1 MCVGKL
7 TGSIDKKNNL
17 HNCIAPASK
26 WRIQIGSAS
35 VRLTKI
41 KSVQVRLAGRQV
53 SATRK
58 SRAGRVRGQVM
69 RGVANWQRC
78 LPHVRRAV
86 IQQQPQ
92 GQQSLNHQVDVQRI
106 HAPSIDAKPQS
117 LLKAWRCL
125 SAALFV
131 GAITSPAL
139 ADMEI
144 PEFGDQRVSFQ
155 LRQAAGGGGSEHKY
169 YLGVGAGASRLD
181 STDVGSGFS
190 LNDESSEGAKVFF
203 GKYFSPRWRW
213 EIGYTDAGS
222 AGVSNG
228 PLAGGD
234 LAEVDYKIPSIAID
248 YLLRK
253 PSAKLNFYLRGGA
266 ALVKRESDDSR
277 IQFEDESEVG
287 GLIGAGLQWRLSDRF
302 EARFGLENYAEETS
316 FAYLALAGRL
326 GKKVR
331 PMDHSQMS
339 EAAVAPT
346 TTTPRAQP
354 NVTTSVG
361 EGLNAGSSSAAAPDT
376 GSAGACKSVDRE
388 LNGVTFD
395 TGSAA
400 LTPLAKKQLDRVAS
414 ALKRGPNIRV
424 TVRGYTDSRGNSSK
438 NQLLSQKR
446 ARAVASYLTMAVGN
460 FNNAPR
466 AVGMGESN
474 PIASNDTAG
483 GRARNRRIELN
494 LRAGDGCDDTA
505 IIQEVDDKTRL
516 VAENIVQSA
525 ALRHA
530 EAAPTPV
537 VAAASVSASYGS
549 EQTSC
554 KQINHIVKGVHFGVG
569 EFELDGAGKRA
580 MMPILA
586 ALRNDSTLRVQV
598 KGHTDSIGLRAANQ
612 VLSGKRARSVAQYL
626 MSQAPKLTVAP
637 AIVGAGEMYPIASNG
652 NEAGRA
658 RNRRIEIALVGGRN
672 CHLPAQHAGAVFEPA
687 APVSKRFAEEA
698 VSVKAQDNRPLE
710 AVALLPQPTV
720 ELVDPIVV
728 EEAVAVQVLE
738 EQIEV
743 EAQVQQEA
751 VVAEVEQN
759 LEVIDQVSTP
769 VAKALEDE
777 AFNSLPV
784 GVAEPIAEPTLSDTI
799 NLAGGESPVATSQ
812 ACNGIDRIVSGIQ
825 FNAGESRLGKKARG
839 ALDPVVQLLRRD
851 PAIEVIVEGHTD
863 DVGTARANMELSERR
878 AKAVA
883 AYLAGGAGMV
893 KNPPLALG
901 FGETKPLYG
910 NSSSEGRRGNRRIVL
925 KLDGGHGCLSND
937 MLAGIPGLE
946 EIKVSVP
953 TAVVA
958 VTPEADAPQA
968 QALIDAESIVSG
980 ESFTEVV
987 GRMSRG
993 HGACGVTAHVIEAID
1008 FKPGG
1013 HRLDIEDQ
1021 RALMPLVTLWREMPH
1036 LSIEVLGH
1044 TDDIGSAAGNRRLS
1058 QRRADS
1064 VAQFLLF
1071 EAGMAENSPKSTG
1084 HGESRPRA
1092 VNDTKAGRELNRRIE
1107 VLVSGGD
1114 KCDRVAATAVQEV
1127 PVEEIITAQVSV
1139 EEIAIAQVDVE
1150 QMPVAVESASYS
1162 VSGGGSAAVVESVA
1176 SCNETELLHTDV
1188 KFNTGAYFLND
1199 SSRAALGNVV
1209 ELMRADPE
1217 MQVEVQ
1223 GHTDNIGA
1231 EKRNLSL
1238 SERRADAVA
1247 QYLMHA
1253 TGGATNAPIAVGYGA
1268 DLPLADNAE
1277 ESGRAQNRRI
1287 DILFSGGSSCQQAS
1301 AQAVVESND
1310 GEASNEWA
1318 LPSHQVAQLGTQVAA
1333 GNDQCVAVQRVVDD
1347 LSFEPAGFRL
1357 GAQAKNALAPV
1368 IEVLRKDPSLMVE
1381 VYGYSAD
1388 YGDAEF
1394 DHILAERRA
1403 ENVADYLMVKSGNF
1417 DNLPV
1422 AVGFGDLGEGMVAD
1436 QSGGLYRANRIEL
1449 RLSKGAACEQPITSD
1464 IRIRRP
1470 AAQAQSGS
1478 ISRDVPATA
1487 ALEIQGGGSAPSFEQ
1502 EIASCDSSVRVLD
1515 GVGFHA
1521 GSFELDSDSKLA
1533 LAQVAAVLVDHPE
1546 MRYAVHGHTDA
1557 KGDERSNLALSEW
1570 RARSVADF
1578 LARETGSWPDIANA
1592 EGFGESR
1599 PLASNDTES
1608 GRAVNRRIELE
1619 IKNGSC

>member
-1 MCVGKL
+1 MS
-7 TGSIDKKNNL
+7 TT
-17 HNCIAPASK
+17 
-26 WRIQIGSAS
+26 Q
-35 VRLTKI
+35 
-41 KSVQVRLAGRQV
+41 
-53 SATRK
+53 K
-58 SRAGRVRGQVM
+58 SRTGRVRGQVM
-69 RGVANWQRC
+69 QRVANWQRC

-92 GQQSLNHQVDVQRI
+92 RQQSLNHPIEEQRI
-106 HAPSIDAKPQS
+106 YAPSIDAKPQS

-125 SAALFV
+125 SVALFA
-131 GAITSPAL
+131 GALSSPAL
-139 ADMEI
+139 AGMGI
-144 PEFGDQRVSFQ
+144 PEVGEQRVSFQ
-155 LRQAAGGGGSEHKY
+155 LRQAVGGGGSEHKY
-169 YLGVGAGASRLD
+169 YLGLGAGASRLD
-181 STDVGSGFS
+181 STDIGSGYS
-190 LNDESSEGAKVFF
+190 LNDEDGDGVKLFF
-203 GKYFSPRWRW
+203 GKYFSPKWRW

-234 LAEVDYKIPSIAID
+234 LSEVDYKIPSIAID

-266 ALVKRESDDSR
+266 ALVKRESEDSR
-277 IQFEDESEVG
+277 LQFEDESEVG
-287 GLIGAGLQWRLSDRF
+287 GLIGAGLQWRLNDRF
-302 EARFGLENYAEETS
+302 EARLGLENYAEETS

-326 GKKVR
+326 GRK
-331 PMDHSQMS
+331 SS
-339 EAAVAPT
+339 SNNAPQISDT
-346 TTTPRAQP
+346 EIVPVTTPAQAQP
-354 NVTTSVG
+354 DAATTVGGSVKSDSNG
-361 EGLNAGSSSAAAPDT
+361 AVSPDV
-376 GSAGACKSVDRE
+376 GASGTCKSVDRE

-395 TGSAA
+395 SGSAV
-400 LTPLAKKQLDRVAS
+400 LTPLAKMQLDRVAG

-424 TVRGYTDSRGNSSK
+424 TVRGYTDSSGNASK

-446 ARAVASYLTMAVGN
+446 ARAVASYLMMAVGH

-466 AVGMGESN
+466 AVGMGETN
-474 PIASNDTAG
+474 PIASNDTAS

-494 LRAGDGCDDTA
+494 LRAGDGCDDAA
-505 IIQEVDDKTRL
+505 IIQEVDSETRL
-516 VAENIVQSA
+516 SAEKIVESA
-525 ALRHA
+525 ALRRA
-530 EAAPTPV
+530 EAAPAPV

-549 EQTSC
+549 EKTSC
-554 KQINHIVKGVHFGVG
+554 KQINHTVKGVHFGVG
-569 EFELDGAGKRA
+569 EFGLDSAGKRA

-598 KGHTDSIGLRAANQ
+598 KGHTDSVGRRAANQ
-612 VLSGKRARSVAQYL
+612 ALSGKRARSVAQYL
-626 MSQAPKLTVAP
+626 MSQAPNLTVAP
-637 AIVGAGEMYPIASNG
+637 ETVGVGEMYPIASNA

-658 RNRRIEIALVGGRN
+658 RNRRIEVALVGGRN
-672 CHLPAQHAGAVFEPA
+672 CHLPAQHAGAVFEAA
-687 APVSKRFAEEA
+687 APVSRRRAEEE
-698 VSVKAQDNRPLE
+698 VSVKAQDNRSLE
-710 AVALLPQPTV
+710 AVDLTPQPAV
-720 ELVDPIVV
+720 ELLDPAVREEVV
-728 EEAVAVQVLE
+728 AAKVLE
-738 EQIEV
+738 AQLEAEV
-743 EAQVQQEA
+743 QTGQAD
-751 VVAEVEQN
+751 VVAEAEHK
-759 LEVIDQVSTP
+759 LEVLDQVSAP
-769 VAKALEDE
+769 VAKALEADVLIP
-777 AFNSLPV
+777 LPGRV
-784 GVAEPIAEPTLSDTI
+784 VEPIAEPTLSDTI
-799 NLAGGESPVATSQ
+799 SLAGAESPVASSQ

-825 FNAGESRLGKKARG
+825 FTTGDSSLGKKARS

-863 DVGTARANMELSERR
+863 DVGSARANMELSERR

-910 NSSSEGRRGNRRIVL
+910 NGSFEGRRGNRRIVL

-953 TAVVA
+953 SAVV
-958 VTPEADAPQA
+958 VMQPEAEPPKAL
-968 QALIDAESIVSG
+968 ALIEIESTNRD

-993 HGACGVTAHVIEAID
+993 HGACGVSAHVIESID
-1008 FKPGG
+1008 FNPGD
-1013 HRLDIEDQ
+1013 HRLDIKDQ

-1064 VAQFLLF
+1064 VAQFLQF
-1071 EAGMAENSPKSTG
+1071 EAGVAEKGPKSTG
-1084 HGESRPRA
+1084 HGESRPVA
-1092 VNDTKAGRELNRRIE
+1092 SNDTKSGREQNRRIE

-1114 KCDRVAATAVQEV
+1114 RCNRTAVVDVQAAPE
-1127 PVEEIITAQVSV
+1127 PVKEITVAQ
-1139 EEIAIAQVDVE
+1139 IDVE
-1150 QMPVAVESASYS
+1150 QMPVTVESDTYS
-1162 VSGGGSAAVVESVA
+1162 VSGGGSAAVLESAV
-1176 SCNETELLHTDV
+1176 SCNQAELLHTEV
-1188 KFNTGAYFLND
+1188 KFKTGAYFLND

-1209 ELMRADPE
+1209 EMMRADPE

-1223 GHTDNIGA
+1223 GHTDNVGA
-1231 EKRNLSL
+1231 EKRNLNL

-1253 TGGATNAPIAVGYGA
+1253 TGAAANAPIAVGYGA
-1268 DLPLADNAE
+1268 DLPLADNSDAI
-1277 ESGRAQNRRI
+1277 GRAQNRRI
-1287 DILFSGGSSCQQAS
+1287 DIMFSGGNSCQQTS
-1301 AQAVVESND
+1301 AQAAVESYDDEMN
-1310 GEASNEWA
+1310 NEWA
-1318 LPSHQVAQLGTQVAA
+1318 LPSHQVAQLGTQISVS
-1333 GNDQCVAVQRVVDD
+1333 NEQCVAVQRVVDD

-1368 IEVLRKDPSLMVE
+1368 IEVLRKDPSLMIE

-1403 ENVADYLMVKSGNF
+1403 ETVADYLMVKTGNF

-1470 AAQAQSGS
+1470 AGQAQTASTS
-1478 ISRDVPATA
+1478 TLIPATA
-1487 ALEIQGGGSAPSFEQ
+1487 ALEIQGGGSEPSFAE
-1502 EIASCDSSVRVLD
+1502 EIASCESHVRVLD
-1515 GVGFHA
+1515 GVGFPA
-1521 GSFELDSDSKLA
+1521 GSFELDNVSKLA
-1533 LAQVAAVLVDHPE
+1533 LAQVADVLAGHPDMQYE
-1546 MRYAVHGHTDA
+1546 VHGHTDA
-1557 KGDERSNLALSEW
+1557 KGKEHANLTLSKW
-1570 RARSVADF
+1570 RARSVADY
-1578 LARETGSWPDIANA
+1578 LAREIGSWPDVANA
-1592 EGFGESR
+1592 EGYGESR

-1619 IKNGSC
+1619 IKSANC

>member
-1 MCVGKL
+1 M
-7 TGSIDKKNNL
+7 
-17 HNCIAPASK
+17 
-26 WRIQIGSAS
+26 
-35 VRLTKI
+35 RLTKI
-41 KSVQVRLAGRQV
+41 KSVQVRLAGRHMSTTQ
-53 SATRK
+53 K
-58 SRAGRVRGQVM
+58 SRTGRVRGRVM
-69 RGVANWQRC
+69 RGVANWQRR

-92 GQQSLNHQVDVQRI
+92 RQLSLNHPIEEQRI
-106 HAPSIDAKPQS
+106 HAPLIDAKPQS

-125 SAALFV
+125 SVALFA
-131 GAITSPAL
+131 GALSSPAL

-144 PEFGDQRVSFQ
+144 PEVGEQRVSFQ

-169 YLGVGAGASRLD
+169 YLGLGAGASRLE
-181 STDVGSGFS
+181 STDIGPSFS
-190 LNDESSEGAKVFF
+190 LNDEDGEGAKVFF
-203 GKYFSPRWRW
+203 GKYFAPQWRW

-234 LAEVDYKIPSIAID
+234 LSEVDYKIPSIAID

-266 ALVKRESDDSR
+266 ALVKRESEDSR
-277 IQFEDESEVG
+277 LQFEDESEVG

-302 EARFGLENYAEETS
+302 EARLGLENYAEETS
-316 FAYLALAGRL
+316 FAYLALAGRI
-326 GKKVR
+326 GR
-331 PMDHSQMS
+331 NSTSNDYSQIRDA
-339 EAAVAPT
+339 ELAPST
-346 TTTPRAQP
+346 PTPRAQP
-354 NVTTSVG
+354 DVITTVG
-361 EGLNAGSSSAAAPDT
+361 DGAKAGSSKAASPDV
-376 GSAGACKSVDRE
+376 GSSDTCKSVDRE

-400 LTPLAKKQLDRVAS
+400 LMPLAKKQLDRVAG

-446 ARAVASYLTMAVGN
+446 ARAVASYLMMAVGN

-466 AVGMGESN
+466 AVGMGETN
-474 PIASNDTAG
+474 PIASNDTAS

-505 IIQEVDDKTRL
+505 IIQEVDNKTRL
-516 VAENIVQSA
+516 AAENIVESA
-525 ALRHA
+525 ALRRV
-530 EAAPTPV
+530 EAAPASV
-537 VAAASVSASYGS
+537 VAAASVSANYSS

-569 EFELDGAGKRA
+569 EFGLDSAGKRA

-598 KGHTDSIGLRAANQ
+598 KGHTDSIGRRAANQ

-626 MSQAPKLTVAP
+626 VGQAPNLTVAP
-637 AIVGAGEMYPIASNG
+637 EIVGVGEMYPIASNAS
-652 NEAGRA
+652 EAGRA
-658 RNRRIEIALVGGRN
+658 RNRRIEIALLGGRN
-672 CHLPAQHAGAVFEPA
+672 CHLPAQHAGAVFEPT
-687 APVSKRFAEEA
+687 APVSRRVAEED

-710 AVALLPQPTV
+710 AVALAPHPAV
-720 ELVDPIVV
+720 ELLDPAVV
-728 EEAVAVQVLE
+728 KEVVAVKALS
-738 EQIEV
+738 EQK
-743 EAQVQQEA
+743 
-751 VVAEVEQN
+751 
-759 LEVIDQVSTP
+759 LEVLDQVSAPAT
-769 VAKALEDE
+769 KALEAE
-777 AFNSLPV
+777 ALNSFPV
-784 GVAEPIAEPTLSDTI
+784 RVVEPIAEPTLSDTI
-799 NLAGGESPVATSQ
+799 SLAGGESPVASSQ

-825 FNAGESRLGKKARG
+825 FSAGESRLGKKARRV
-839 ALDPVVQLLRRD
+839 LDPVVQLLRRD

-863 DVGTARANMELSERR
+863 DVGSARANMELSERR

-910 NSSSEGRRGNRRIVL
+910 NGSLEGRRGNRRIVL

-946 EIKVSVP
+946 EIKASVP
-953 TAVVA
+953 RAVVG
-958 VTPEADAPQA
+958 VEPEIEAPKA
-968 QALIDAESIVSG
+968 LALIDAESAVRG

-993 HGACGVTAHVIEAID
+993 HGACGITAHVIESID
-1008 FKPGG
+1008 FKPGD
-1013 HRLDIEDQ
+1013 HRLDMKDQ

-1064 VAQFLLF
+1064 VAQFLQF
-1071 EAGMAENSPKSTG
+1071 EAGMAEKGPQSKG

-1092 VNDTKAGRELNRRIE
+1092 TNGTKVGREMNRRIE

-1114 KCDRVAATAVQEV
+1114 RCDRVAVT
-1127 PVEEIITAQVSV
+1127 EEQAAPELAKEKTVAQ
-1139 EEIAIAQVDVE
+1139 IDVE
-1150 QMPVAVESASYS
+1150 QMPVTVESDSYS
-1162 VSGGGSAAVVESVA
+1162 VSGGGSAAVFEAAA
-1176 SCNETELLHTDV
+1176 SCNDAELLHTDV

-1199 SSRAALGNVV
+1199 ASRAALSNIV
-1209 ELMRADPE
+1209 ELMRVDPE

-1223 GHTDNIGA
+1223 GHTDNVGA
-1231 EKRNLSL
+1231 EKRNLNL

-1268 DLPLADNAE
+1268 DLPLADNSDAT
-1277 ESGRAQNRRI
+1277 GRAQNRRI
-1287 DILFSGGSSCQQAS
+1287 DILFSGGGSCQQVS
-1301 AQAVVESND
+1301 AQAEVESYD

-1318 LPSHQVAQLGTQVAA
+1318 LPSHQLAQLGTQIAA
-1333 GNDQCVAVQRVVDD
+1333 NNEQCVAVQRVVDD

-1368 IEVLRKDPSLMVE
+1368 IEVLRKDPSLMIE

-1403 ENVADYLMVKSGNF
+1403 ETVADYLMVKSGNF

-1436 QSGGLYRANRIEL
+1436 QSGGLYRANLIEL

-1470 AAQAQSGS
+1470 AAQAQAAS
-1478 ISRDVPATA
+1478 IRTDIPATA
-1487 ALEIQGGGSAPSFEQ
+1487 ALEIQGGGSAPSFAQ
-1502 EIASCDSSVRVLD
+1502 EIASCESHARVLD

-1533 LAQVAAVLVDHPE
+1533 LAQVAGVLAGHPDME
-1546 MRYAVHGHTDA
+1546 YEVHGHTDA
-1557 KGDERSNLALSEW
+1557 KGEERSNLALSEW
-1570 RARSVADF
+1570 RARSVADY
-1578 LARETGSWPDIANA
+1578 LAREIGSWPEVANA
-1592 EGFGESR
+1592 EGYGESR

-1608 GRAVNRRIELE
+1608 GRAVNRRIELR
-1619 IKNGSC
+1619 IKSANC

>member
-1 MCVGKL
+1 M
-7 TGSIDKKNNL
+7 
-17 HNCIAPASK
+17 
-26 WRIQIGSAS
+26 
-35 VRLTKI
+35 RLTKI
-41 KSVQVRLAGRQV
+41 KSVQVRLAGRHL
-53 SATRK
+53 STTRK
-58 SRAGRVRGQVM
+58 SRTGRVRGQVM

-78 LPHVRRAV
+78 FPHVRRAV

-92 GQQSLNHQVDVQRI
+92 NGLSLNHPVEEQRI

-125 SAALFV
+125 SVALFA
-131 GAITSPAL
+131 GALSSPAL
-139 ADMEI
+139 ADMGI
-144 PEFGDQRVSFQ
+144 PEVGEQRVSFQ

-169 YLGVGAGASRLD
+169 YLGLGAGASRLD
-181 STDVGSGFS
+181 STDIGPGFS
-190 LNDESSEGAKVFF
+190 LNDEDGEGAKVFF
-203 GKYFSPRWRW
+203 GKYFTPQWRW

-234 LAEVDYKIPSIAID
+234 LSEVDYKIPSIAID

-277 IQFEDESEVG
+277 IQFEDEREVG

-302 EARFGLENYAEETS
+302 EARLGLENYAEETS

-326 GKKVR
+326 GRKSSSNN
-331 PMDHSQMS
+331 DSQIKEVELVPPATM
-339 EAAVAPT
+339 
-346 TTTPRAQP
+346 PRAQP
-354 NVTTSVG
+354 DVTATVG
-361 EGLNAGSSSAAAPDT
+361 DKVKTGSNRASSPDT
-376 GSAGACKSVDRE
+376 GSTGVCKSVDRE

-400 LTPLAKKQLDRVAS
+400 LSPLAKKQLDRVAG

-438 NQLLSQKR
+438 NQMLSQKR
-446 ARAVASYLTMAVGN
+446 ARAVASYLMMAVGN

-466 AVGMGESN
+466 AVGMGETN
-474 PIASNDTAG
+474 PIASNDTAS

-505 IIQEVDDKTRL
+505 IIQEVDNETRL
-516 VAENIVQSA
+516 AAENIVESA
-525 ALRHA
+525 ALRRA
-530 EAAPTPV
+530 ESAPTPV
-537 VAAASVSASYGS
+537 VAAASVSANYGS

-569 EFELDGAGKRA
+569 EFGLDSAGERA

-598 KGHTDSIGLRAANQ
+598 KGHTDSIGRRAENQ

-626 MSQAPKLTVAP
+626 MSQAPNLTVAP
-637 AIVGAGEMYPIASNG
+637 EIVGAGEMYPIASNA

-672 CHLPAQHAGAVFEPA
+672 CHLPAQHAGVIFEPA
-687 APVSKRFAEEA
+687 APVSRRNSEEE
-698 VSVKAQDNRPLE
+698 VSVKAQSNRSLE
-710 AVALLPQPTV
+710 AVALAPQSAV
-720 ELVDPIVV
+720 EILDQAVM
-728 EEAVAVQVLE
+728 EEIVAVKALEARLEAEVQAEQVD
-738 EQIEV
+738 
-743 EAQVQQEA
+743 
-751 VVAEVEQN
+751 VVATAEQK
-759 LEVIDQVSTP
+759 LEVLDQVSVP
-769 VAKALEDE
+769 VTSALEAE
-777 AFNSLPV
+777 ALNSLPV
-784 GVAEPIAEPTLSDTI
+784 GVMEPIAEPTLSDTI
-799 NLAGGESPVATSQ
+799 SLAGGESLVASSQ

-825 FNAGESRLGKKARG
+825 FSAGESRLGKKARG

-851 PAIEVIVEGHTD
+851 PAIDVIVEGHTD
-863 DVGTARANMELSERR
+863 DVGSARANMELSERR

-910 NSSSEGRRGNRRIVL
+910 NGSIEGRRGNRRIVL
-925 KLDGGHGCLSND
+925 KLDGGRGCLSND

-953 TAVVA
+953 SAVVA
-958 VTPEADAPQA
+958 VKPEAEAPKA
-968 QALIDAESIVSG
+968 LALIDADSAVRG

-993 HGACGVTAHVIEAID
+993 HGACGVAAHVIDSID
-1008 FKPGG
+1008 FKPGD
-1013 HRLDIEDQ
+1013 HRLDIKDQ

-1064 VAQFLLF
+1064 VAQFLQF
-1071 EAGMAENSPKSTG
+1071 EAGIAEKGPKATG
-1084 HGESRPRA
+1084 HGESRPLA
-1092 VNDTKAGRELNRRIE
+1092 TNDTKAGRELNRRIE

-1114 KCDRVAATAVQEV
+1114 RCDRTATVEVQAVPE
-1127 PVEEIITAQVSV
+1127 PANEIIV
-1139 EEIAIAQVDVE
+1139 AQVDAE
-1150 QMPVAVESASYS
+1150 QMPATVDSDTYS
-1162 VSGGGSAAVVESVA
+1162 VSGGGSAAVFEAAA
-1176 SCNETELLHTDV
+1176 SCNDTEVLHTDV

-1199 SSRAALGNVV
+1199 SSRAALGNIV
-1209 ELMRADPE
+1209 EMMRADPE

-1223 GHTDNIGA
+1223 GHTDNVGA
-1231 EKRNLSL
+1231 EKRNLNL

-1268 DLPLADNAE
+1268 DLPLADNA
-1277 ESGRAQNRRI
+1277 SATGRAQNRRI
-1287 DILFSGGSSCQQAS
+1287 DVLFSGGNSCKQA
-1301 AQAVVESND
+1301 AVQDVVESYD
-1310 GEASNEWA
+1310 GEANNEWA
-1318 LPSHQVAQLGTQVAA
+1318 LPSHQVAQLGTQVVAS
-1333 GNDQCVAVQRVVDD
+1333 NEQCVAVQRVVDD

-1368 IEVLRKDPSLMVE
+1368 IEVLRKDPSLMIE

-1403 ENVADYLMVKSGNF
+1403 ETVADYLMVKSGNF

-1470 AAQAQSGS
+1470 AAQTAS
-1478 ISRDVPATA
+1478 IGNDIPVIA

-1502 EIASCDSSVRVLD
+1502 DIASCESQVRVLD

-1521 GSFELDSDSKLA
+1521 GSFELDSESKLA
-1533 LAQVAAVLVDHPE
+1533 LAQVAGVLAGHPNMQYE
-1546 MRYAVHGHTDA
+1546 VHGHTDA
-1557 KGDERSNLALSEW
+1557 KGAERANLALSEW
-1570 RARSVADF
+1570 RARSVADY
-1578 LARETGSWPDIANA
+1578 LAREMGSWPEVANA
-1592 EGFGESR
+1592 EGYGESR

-1608 GRAVNRRIELE
+1608 GRAVNRRIELK
-1619 IKNGSC
+1619 IKSANC

>member
-1 MCVGKL
+1 M
-7 TGSIDKKNNL
+7 
-17 HNCIAPASK
+17 
-26 WRIQIGSAS
+26 
-35 VRLTKI
+35 RLTKI
-41 KSVQVRLAGRQV
+41 KSVQVRLAGRLA
-53 SATRK
+53 STTRK
-58 SRAGRVRGQVM
+58 SRTGRIRGQVM

-86 IQQQPQ
+86 VQQHPQ
-92 GQQSLNHQVDVQRI
+92 SQQSLNHPIEEQRI

-125 SAALFV
+125 SVALFA
-131 GAITSPAL
+131 GALSSPAL
-139 ADMEI
+139 ADMNMPEI
-144 PEFGDQRVSFQ
+144 GEQKISFQ

-169 YLGVGAGASRLD
+169 YLGLGAGGSRLD
-181 STDVGSGFS
+181 SADIGSGFS
-190 LNDESSEGAKVFF
+190 LNDEDSEGAKVFF
-203 GKYFSPRWRW
+203 GKYFSPQWRW

-228 PLAGGD
+228 PLANGD
-234 LAEVDYKIPSIAID
+234 SSEIDYKIPSIAID

-266 ALVKRESDDSR
+266 ALIKRESDDSR
-277 IQFEDESEVG
+277 IRFEDESEVG

-302 EARFGLENYAEETS
+302 EARLGLENYAEETS

-326 GKKVR
+326 GRKSSSNNA
-331 PMDHSQMS
+331 PQISDA
-339 EAAVAPT
+339 EPLAPT
-346 TTTPRAQP
+346 TPPRAQP
-354 NVTTSVG
+354 DVAPAVGGSV
-361 EGLNAGSSSAAAPDT
+361 NSGSNRAASPDVG
-376 GSAGACKSVDRE
+376 GSGICKSVDRE
-388 LNGVTFD
+388 LSGVTFD
-395 TGSAA
+395 SGSAVLTA
-400 LTPLAKKQLDRVAS
+400 LVKKQLDRVAG

-424 TVRGYTDSRGNSSK
+424 TVRGYTDSSGNASK

-446 ARAVASYLTMAVGN
+446 ARAVASYLMMAVGH

-466 AVGMGESN
+466 AVGMGETN

-494 LRAGDGCDDTA
+494 LRAGDGCDDMA
-505 IIQEVDDKTRL
+505 IIQEIDNKTRL
-516 VAENIVQSA
+516 AAENIVESA
-525 ALRHA
+525 ALRRV
-530 EAAPTPV
+530 EVVPTPV
-537 VAAASVSASYGS
+537 VAAASVSANYSS
-549 EQTSC
+549 EQSSC
-554 KQINHIVKGVHFGVG
+554 QQINHIVKGVHFGVG
-569 EFELDGAGKRA
+569 EFELDGDGKRA

-586 ALRNDSTLRVQV
+586 ALRNDSSLRVQV
-598 KGHTDSIGLRAANQ
+598 KGHTDSIGRRAANQ
-612 VLSGKRARSVAQYL
+612 ALSGQRARSVAQYL
-626 MSQAPKLTVAP
+626 LNQAPNLTVAP
-637 AIVGAGEMYPIASNG
+637 EIVGAGEMYPIASNA

-672 CHLPAQHAGAVFEPA
+672 CHLPAQQAGAVFEVA
-687 APVSKRFAEEA
+687 APVSRRIAEEN
-698 VSVKAQDNRPLE
+698 VSVKAQNSRPLE
-710 AVALLPQPTV
+710 AVALTPRSAV
-720 ELVDPIVV
+720 ELLDPAVV
-728 EEAVAVQVLE
+728 EE
-738 EQIEV
+738 
-743 EAQVQQEA
+743 
-751 VVAEVEQN
+751 VVA
-759 LEVIDQVSTP
+759 
-769 VAKALEDE
+769 AKALEVPLE
-777 AFNSLPV
+777 AETQARQADVFAKTEQKLEVLDQVSAPVTQALEAETLNALPV
-784 GVAEPIAEPTLSDTI
+784 RVVEPIAEPTLSDTI
-799 NLAGGESPVATSQ
+799 SLAGEESFVASSQ
-812 ACNGIDRIVSGIQ
+812 ACNGIDRIVSGIE
-825 FNAGESRLGKKARG
+825 FSAGESRLGKKARS

-851 PAIEVIVEGHTD
+851 PAIDVVVEGHTD
-863 DVGTARANMELSERR
+863 DVGSARANMELSERR

-910 NSSSEGRRGNRRIVL
+910 NSSLEGRRGNRRIVL

-953 TAVVA
+953 SAVVA
-958 VTPEADAPQA
+958 VQPEVEPPKAL
-968 QALIDAESIVSG
+968 ALINAESSIRA

-993 HGACGVTAHVIEAID
+993 HGACGIAAHVIESID
-1008 FKPGG
+1008 FKPGD
-1013 HRLDIEDQ
+1013 HRLDIKDQ
-1021 RALMPLVTLWREMPH
+1021 RALMPLVTLWREMPQ

-1071 EAGMAENSPKSTG
+1071 EAGMAENGPKSTG
-1084 HGESRPRA
+1084 HGESRPLA
-1092 VNDTKAGRELNRRIE
+1092 TNNTKAGRELNRRIE

-1114 KCDRVAATAVQEV
+1114 RCDRAAALEVQAVPEPVKEITVAQ
-1127 PVEEIITAQVSV
+1127 I
-1139 EEIAIAQVDVE
+1139 DVE
-1150 QMPVAVESASYS
+1150 QMPAAAESDSYS
-1162 VSGGGSAAVVESVA
+1162 VSGGGSAAVLESAV
-1176 SCNETELLHTDV
+1176 SCNEADLLHTEV
-1188 KFNTGAYFLND
+1188 KFKTGAYFLND
-1199 SSRAALGNVV
+1199 SSRAALGDIV

-1223 GHTDNIGA
+1223 GHTDNVGT
-1231 EKRNLSL
+1231 EKRNLNL

-1268 DLPLADNAE
+1268 DLPLADNNDA
-1277 ESGRAQNRRI
+1277 SGRAQNRRI
-1287 DILFSGGSSCQQAS
+1287 DILFSGGDNCQQAS
-1301 AQAVVESND
+1301 AQGKVESYD
-1310 GEASNEWA
+1310 REASNEWA
-1318 LPSHQVAQLGTQVAA
+1318 LPSHQVAQLGAQFTA
-1333 GNDQCVAVQRVVDD
+1333 NHDQCVAVQRVVDD
-1347 LSFEPAGFRL
+1347 LRFEPAGFRL

-1368 IEVLRKDPSLMVE
+1368 IEVLRKDPGLMIE

-1403 ENVADYLMVKSGNF
+1403 ETVADYLMVKSGNF

-1449 RLSKGAACEQPITSD
+1449 RLSKGAACELPITSD

-1470 AAQAQSGS
+1470 AALAAS
-1478 ISRDVPATA
+1478 ISTLVPATA
-1487 ALEIQGGGSAPSFEQ
+1487 ALEIQGGGSAPSIAQ
-1502 EIASCDSSVRVLD
+1502 EIASCESHVRVLD

-1521 GSFELDSDSKLA
+1521 GSFELDNDSKIA
-1533 LAQVAAVLVDHPE
+1533 LAQVANVLAGHPDMQYE
-1546 MRYAVHGHTDA
+1546 VHGHTDA
-1557 KGDERSNLALSEW
+1557 KGEEHANLTLSEW

-1578 LARETGSWPDIANA
+1578 LAREIGSWPEVANV
-1592 EGFGESR
+1592 EGYGESR

-1608 GRAVNRRIELE
+1608 GRAVNRRIELK
-1619 IKNGSC
+1619 INNANC